1 MEGRGAKEG
10 ALSEAST
17 SFAVEVER
25 DAGALSPEVGQKPQY
40 GQAWLKERNY
50 LGP

>member
-1 MEGRGAKEG
+1 MEGCGAEEG
-10 ALSEAST
+10 ALFEAST

-25 DAGALSPEVGQKPQY
+25 DAGALSPEAGQKPQY
-40 GQAWLKERNY
+40 GQAWLKEKHY